1 MVVVVFDNDFQLTT
15 TLSIPRRMVEDM
27 FPIRP
32 YINGRI
38 IITVTDAP
46 AERDAPVWIYWCN
59 GSLWAAT
66 GRTVCAL

>member
-1 MVVVVFDNDFQLTT
+1 MVFDNEFQLTT
-15 TLSIPRRMVEDM
+15 TLSISRSVVEGM

-46 AERDAPVWIYWCN
+46 AERDAPVDLLVQRISMGGYQ
-59 GSLWAAT
+59 ADF
-66 GRTVCAL
+66 CAL